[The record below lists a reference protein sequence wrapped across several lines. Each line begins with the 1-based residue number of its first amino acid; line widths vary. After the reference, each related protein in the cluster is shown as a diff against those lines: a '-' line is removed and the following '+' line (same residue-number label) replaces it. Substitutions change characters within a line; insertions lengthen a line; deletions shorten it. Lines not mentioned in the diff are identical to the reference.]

1 MDVPRTVVDFALVA
15 RSRLPAS
22 GTMRAMRASECW
34 DDQAVE
40 LDDQPDHGLQDPA
53 VRDAR
58 VD

>member
-1 MDVPRTVVDFALVA
+1 MDTVRPVVDFAVVA
-15 RSRLPAS
+15 RSRLLAS
-22 GTMRAMRASECW
+22 GTMGAMRASECW

-53 VRDAR
+53 VRDAW